1 MSVFEG
7 HHVPPDGC
15 PRLPASSIS
24 PDPCRLGAA
33 TPYPC
38 SKAVALQ
45 SRDPENL
52 VHEHTECTQ
61 ASSACW
67 GHRCDREGQAL
78 VCHVSAQRWGGPV
91 LFPASQY
98 TSRLVNYFP
107 NRKYDSGFGRWGGGQ
122 GTGGSRG
129 SFRCHA
135 WARWH
140 LQQRLWA
147 MQGEE
152 EGLGDCSSELP
163 PLQVRVSAFRG
174 CGGRGKGA

>member
-1 MSVFEG
+1 M
-7 HHVPPDGC
+7 
-15 PRLPASSIS
+15 
-24 PDPCRLGAA
+24 
-33 TPYPC
+33 
-38 SKAVALQ
+38 
-45 SRDPENL
+45 
-52 VHEHTECTQ
+52 
-61 ASSACW
+61 
-67 GHRCDREGQAL
+67 
-78 VCHVSAQRWGGPV
+78 